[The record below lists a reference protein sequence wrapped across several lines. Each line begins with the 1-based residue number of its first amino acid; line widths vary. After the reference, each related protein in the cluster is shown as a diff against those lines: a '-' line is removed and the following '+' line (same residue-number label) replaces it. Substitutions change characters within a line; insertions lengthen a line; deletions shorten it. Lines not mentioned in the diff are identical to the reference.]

1 MADETADGSGLRFPA
16 PEKYCN
22 KPYRYEKRCGK
33 VEETAFKYC
42 EKPSIIVLLNC
53 KMWE

>member
-1 MADETADGSGLRFPA
+1 MAEKTADGFCYSFLLLK
-16 PEKYCN
+16 KYCN

-33 VEETAFKYC
+33 VEETVFKYC